1 MRAGGGGQLMLSKA
15 VAGKCPRK
23 AWSMLRTRMAK
34 CHHAVWRKR
43 SFAQI
48 QPVPG
53 ITPEGW
59 RTTECSIERSA
70 LKTLCS
76 AEFRA
81 RQSSRSRLR
90 VDMAVRSWVTWD
102 SNSPTRCGSG
112 IISTAVESHK
122 MKIPKKDEQ
131 RLEPVKNRHKGKG

>member
-1 MRAGGGGQLMLSKA
+1 MLSKA
-15 VAGKCPRK
+15 EAGKCPRK
-23 AWSMLRTRMAK
+23 AWSMLRTRMAR

-81 RQSSRSRLR
+81 KQSSRSRLR

-122 MKIPKKDEQ
+122 MKKPRKMSNSLSQSKTDTKAKI
-131 RLEPVKNRHKGKG
+131 EPMQQQ